1 MIPSRHLAQATVH
14 SCRTVRTV
22 GRRRRTAISIR
33 ATLLSSLAR
42 PVSCVDDAHHAAA
55 AVAVGGQRRH
65 RQHPMRL
72 HCRYLA
78 RSSGPSDETPEDKA
92 RTFVIG
98 IGHDPKVAQGVVDA
112 LSEGGLSGEALL
124 ATVRSMAGR
133 WEVGE
138 DEGLEALVASVKKN
152 LALTEGKSMVR
163 IWCVPPNA
171 WSSGEWNEEEEDGE
185 EENETNINNAT
196 SQEDREAMMARAFP
210 VEALDGTSITDA
222 AKFGEGE
229 GASTLGEYIECACSG
244 IMACSTCHVVIDP
257 EWINKVGLPNE
268 DEQDM
273 LDLAYSPRKTSRL
286 GCQVVITKDLDGLVI
301 RLPKGANNLM
311 DFVPFE

>member
-1 MIPSRHLAQATVH
+1 MMPSRLPRIARQGTAQAYRIVL
-14 SCRTVRTV
+14 SA
-22 GRRRRTAISIR
+22 GRRTSVSPEA
-33 ATLLSSLAR
+33 ADFSSLAR
-42 PVSCVDDAHHAAA
+42 PVAASVSCIIDDAHHAHAA
-55 AVAVGGQRRH
+55 SAAQRRH
-65 RQHPMRL
+65 RHRPTRPQ
-72 HCRYLA
+72 CRHLA

-92 RTFVIG
+92 KTFVVG
-98 IGHDPKVAQGVVDA
+98 VGHDARVAQGVVDA

-138 DEGLEALVASVKKN
+138 DEGLEALVASVKQD

-171 WSSGEWNEEEEDGE
+171 WSSGEEDE
-185 EENETNINNAT
+185 DEDENETT
-196 SQEDREAMMARAFP
+196 SNQEDRKAMMARAFP
-210 VEALDGTSITDA
+210 VEALDGTSITDV

-257 EWINKVGLPNE
+257 EWIDRVGMPNE

-286 GCQVVITKDLDGLVI
+286 GCQVVITKDLDGLVV

>member
-1 MIPSRHLAQATVH
+1 MMQVPSQLIARRATARSCHTVL
-14 SCRTVRTV
+14 SAGRRCRTAVSPEAANF
-22 GRRRRTAISIR
+22 G
-33 ATLLSSLAR
+33 SLAR
-42 PVSCVDDAHHAAA
+42 PASCIDDAHHRHAAA
-55 AVAVGGQRRH
+55 AAAAASARAAFQRRH
-65 RQHPMRL
+65 LPMRPQ
-72 HCRYLA
+72 CRYLA

-92 RTFVIG
+92 KTFVIS
-98 IGHDPKVAQGVVDA
+98 IGHDAKVAQGVVDA

-138 DEGLEALVASVKKN
+138 DEGLEALVASVKQN
-152 LALTEGKSMVR
+152 LALTEGKSMVK

-171 WSSGEWNEEEEDGE
+171 WSSGEEDE
-185 EENETNINNAT
+185 DSDHDQSENNDEN
-196 SQEDREAMMARAFP
+196 REAMMARAFP
-210 VEALDGTSITDA
+210 VEALDGTSITDV

-257 EWINKVGLPNE
+257 EWIDRVGMPNE

-286 GCQVVITKDLDGLVI
+286 GCQVVITKDLDGLVV

>member
-1 MIPSRHLAQATVH
+1 M
-14 SCRTVRTV
+14 
-22 GRRRRTAISIR
+22 
-33 ATLLSSLAR
+33 R
-42 PVSCVDDAHHAAA
+42 P
-55 AVAVGGQRRH
+55 Q
-65 RQHPMRL
+65 
-72 HCRYLA
+72 CRYLA

-92 RTFVIG
+92 KTFVIS
-98 IGHDPKVAQGVVDA
+98 IGHDAKVAQGVVDA

-138 DEGLEALVASVKKN
+138 DEGLEALVASVKQN
-152 LALTEGKSMVR
+152 LALTEGKSMVK

-171 WSSGEWNEEEEDGE
+171 WSSGEEDE
-185 EENETNINNAT
+185 DSDHDQSENNDEN
-196 SQEDREAMMARAFP
+196 REAMMARAFP
-210 VEALDGTSITDA
+210 VEALDGTSITDV

-257 EWINKVGLPNE
+257 EWIDRVGMPNE

-286 GCQVVITKDLDGLVI
+286 GCQVVITKDLDGLVV

>member
-1 MIPSRHLAQATVH
+1 MTTVH
-14 SCRTVRTV
+14 VH
-22 GRRRRTAISIR
+22 RRLLRWAAADSLKRYPVSSADLSTSRFANNR
-33 ATLLSSLAR
+33 QTLLPAR
-42 PVSCVDDAHHAAA
+42 SIISGCTRP
-55 AVAVGGQRRH
+55 RP
-65 RQHPMRL
+65 HPPPTDTNTSTSR
-72 HCRYLA
+72 RYLA
-78 RSSGPSDETPEDKA
+78 RSSDPCDETPEDKA
-92 RTFVIG
+92 RTFVIS
-98 IGHDPKVAQGVVDA
+98 IGYDYKIAQGVVDA

-138 DEGLEALVASVKKN
+138 DEGLEALVASVKQN
-152 LALTEGKSMVR
+152 LALTEGKGMVK

-171 WSSGEWNEEEEDGE
+171 WSSGEGE
-185 EENETNINNAT
+185 EANVANET
-196 SQEDREAMMARAFP
+196 EGDREVMMSRAFP
-210 VEALDGTSITDA
+210 VEALDGTSITDV

-257 EWINKVGLPNE
+257 TWIEKVGKPSE

-273 LDLAYSPRKTSRL
+273 LDLAYSPRETSRL
-286 GCQVVITKDLDGLVI
+286 GCQVIITKDLEGMVV

-311 DFVPFE
+311 DYVPFE